1 MKNELLEVV
10 IAMRD
15 YIDALPSD
23 VVSCLPAMPGFDRD
37 WADEVIDSAQR
48 AEKNQT
54 TPVPGAKA
62 FREQIVKYVGGL
74 GSSVIAPSVVETILK
89 AARLSEARDANV

>member
-23 VVSCLPAMPGFDRD
+23 VVSRLPAMPGFDRD
-37 WADEVIDSAQR
+37 WA
-48 AEKNQT
+48 N
-54 TPVPGAKA
+54 
-62 FREQIVKYVGGL
+62 
-74 GSSVIAPSVVETILK
+74 
-89 AARLSEARDANV
+89 

>member
-23 VVSCLPAMPGFDRD
+23 VVASLPAMPGFDRD
-37 WADEVIDSAQR
+37 WADEVIDAAQR
-48 AEKNQT
+48 AEISQT
-54 TPVPGAKA
+54 VTALGAVA

-74 GSSVIAPSVVETILK
+74 GSSVIAQSVVEAILS
-89 AARLSEARDANV
+89 AAERSEAKDAKA

>member
-23 VVSCLPAMPGFDRD
+23 VVASLPAMPGFDRD
-37 WADEVIDSAQR
+37 WADEVIDATQR
-48 AEKNQT
+48 VEISQT
-54 TPVPGAKA
+54 ATAPGAVA

-74 GSSVIAPSVVETILK
+74 GTSVIAQSVVETILS
-89 AARLSEARDANV
+89 AAERSEAKDAKA